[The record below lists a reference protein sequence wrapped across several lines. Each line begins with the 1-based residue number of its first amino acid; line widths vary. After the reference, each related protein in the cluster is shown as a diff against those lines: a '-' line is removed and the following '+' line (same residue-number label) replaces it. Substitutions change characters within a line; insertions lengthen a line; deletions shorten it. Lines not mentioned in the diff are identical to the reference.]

1 MIKPQKTVITETLF
15 VAIFTFGLSA
25 VMNAV
30 FIALKSWDYKVLTG
44 SLLSSVASTLNF
56 YIMGIVV
63 QGIIANKSLE
73 PKDRQQ
79 RVKLSF
85 TLRMIGL
92 AAVVALGVALPY
104 FNTWAVV
111 IPIFFPRIAMLFRPL
126 FGKGNVTSGTVKV
139 ETIEEEEKEII
150 EGKPIGELEEASKEN
165 STESGSANTTENL
178 TENVTENEETEE

>member
-1 MIKPQKTVITETLF
+1 MIKPQKTVIMETLF

-30 FIALKSWDYKVLTG
+30 FVALKSWDYKVLTG

-92 AAVVALGVALPY
+92 AAVVALGVALPW

-126 FGKGNVTSGTVKV
+126 FSKGNITSGTVKV
-139 ETIEEEEKEII
+139 EKIEEAEKEII
-150 EGKPIGELEEASKEN
+150 EGKPIGGLEETSI
-165 STESGSANTTENL
+165 ESGAETSTENL
-178 TENVTENEETEE
+178 TENEETEE